1 MKKTTFMK
9 IFLLSCGLV
18 LYAQPMNSDAQVS
31 GLMEKQGNDEMS
43 ASIET
48 NETNLNASSRHSL
61 NGYELPLFSEYE
73 SVQQAVVVAEAL
85 EYLGKTPD
93 IDEGHAE
100 FLESSLFTKKIISD
114 VFQLEAEEVL
124 NEKFILTEKIEL
136 QYGDVLSWN
145 SNNEQ
150 VECIYLGQ
158 NKILFLDTHI
168 KEGEELE
175 NNLERVIKIDSF
187 DRTEDTERII
197 SVQRIKEGVELSEH
211 GQEVVDGY
219 AATMNVSKNEQ
230 TLNFISKIAEDA
242 KIMGQENDI
251 YASVMI
257 AQAILESASGT
268 SDLAIEPYN
277 NIFGL
282 KGSYEGDSVEFQTN
296 EDIGYGKLIKKIAE
310 FRKYPTYKESLSDY
324 VDLIRNGFDADKDF
338 YKNVTKEGA
347 QNYLEATKNLTGKY
361 ATDTNYNNKLNSI
374 IYVYNLTQYDE
385 IEKNDELVFK
395 IDDAKEKQDSN
406 VVMQSKDSIPE
417 EYKNLMSLPDYNGMD
432 YNLSG
437 SYPKGQCTWY
447 VYNRMTQLGLAIN
460 DYMGNAGDW
469 AITGESLG
477 YKVLNEPQVGSAISF
492 SPGVAGADE
501 IYGHV
506 AFVEAQGENGILI
519 SEGNVI
525 NEKTISYRIISNE
538 IAYSPSVSYI
548 VGNK

>member
-168 KEGEELE
+168 KEGEE
-175 NNLERVIKIDSF
+175 LERVIKIDSF

-385 IEKNDELVFK
+385 IGKNDELVFK

-477 YKVLNEPQVGSAISF
+477 YKVLNKPQVGSAISF